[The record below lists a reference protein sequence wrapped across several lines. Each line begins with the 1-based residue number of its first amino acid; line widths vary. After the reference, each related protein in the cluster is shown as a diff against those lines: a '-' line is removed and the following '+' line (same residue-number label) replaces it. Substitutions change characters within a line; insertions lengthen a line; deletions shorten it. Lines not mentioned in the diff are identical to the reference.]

1 MFRHMLEN
9 EECTPYEAANHA
21 YCSSLKSHLSWPL
34 QKLCQ
39 TALRTIKPIQK
50 QTILAKIGGYEEEEK
65 QYGNNNEQ
73 QYDNIIATTKND
85 LKQVVES
92 WKPMIK
98 RWNQIFTDM
107 GWEEL

>member
-1 MFRHMLEN
+1 MFQHMLEN

-21 YCSSLKSHLSWPL
+21 YCSSLKPHLSWPL

-39 TALRTIKPIQK
+39 TALRTIKPVRK
-50 QTILAKIGGYEEEEK
+50 QTILARIGGYSEE
-65 QYGNNNEQ
+65 QYGNEQ
-73 QYDNIIATTKND
+73 DLATKND
-85 LKQVVES
+85 LRQVVES
-92 WKPMIK
+92 WRPMIR